1 MNTNKL
7 DTKTRQKQILD
18 ASLNLIKEG
27 GIQNLTM
34 KRISQKV
41 GISEQAIY
49 RHYRSKQ
56 DILCTIINHFN
67 SHFESVFDS
76 VKKIDAIEERIQA
89 FLEGHLNYFQANP
102 ATAAVIFSEE
112 IFQFDSTLAKKVN
125 NLVERRIRVITKFVE
140 VAQAQGKFQPGSNP
154 EDIAYIIL
162 GSLRFLVTTWR
173 LSGFNYDLTVRGK
186 SMKSTL
192 LRLIN

>member
-1 MNTNKL
+1 MNKL

-67 SHFESVFDS
+67 SHFESVFES
-76 VKKIDAIEERIQA
+76 VKKIAVIEERMQA
-89 FLEGHLNYFQANP
+89 FIDGHLNYFQANP

-112 IFQFDSTLAKKVN
+112 IFQYDSVLAKKVN
-125 NLVERRIRVITKFVE
+125 KLVERRIEVITKFVRA
-140 VAQAQGKFQPGSNP
+140 AQSEGKFKP
-154 EDIAYIIL
+154 ELKADDIAYIFL

-173 LSGFNYDLTVRGK
+173 LGGFKYDIRVKGK
-186 SMKSTL
+186 SIKSTL
-192 LRLIN
+192 LQLIN

>member
-1 MNTNKL
+1 MNKL

-34 KRISQKV
+34 KRIAAKV

-49 RHYRSKQ
+49 RHYKSKQ
-56 DILCTIINHFN
+56 DILCTIINYFN
-67 SHFESVFDS
+67 EYFESVFKAVS
-76 VKKIDAIEERIQA
+76 SIPNVEERMLA
-89 FLEGHLNYFQANP
+89 FIDGHLSYFQANP

-112 IFQFDSTLAKKVN
+112 IFQYDSTLAQKVN
-125 NLVERRIRVITKFVE
+125 ALVERRINVVSKFIKS
-140 VAQAQGKFQPGSNP
+140 AQKEGKFRTDLPA
-154 EDIAYIIL
+154 EDMAYVFL
-162 GSLRFLVTTWR
+162 GSIRFLVTTWR
-173 LSGFNYDLTVRGK
+173 LSGFQYDLLAKGR

-192 LRLIN
+192 LQLIA

>member
-1 MNTNKL
+1 MNKL

-34 KRISQKV
+34 KRISRKV

-49 RHYRSKQ
+49 RHYSNKQ

-67 SHFESVFDS
+67 SHFESIFES
-76 VKKIDAIEERIQA
+76 VKMISVVEERMQA
-89 FLEGHLNYFQANP
+89 FLDGHLNYFHANP

-112 IFQFDSTLAKKVN
+112 IFQYDSTLAQKIN
-125 NLVERRIRVITKFVE
+125 SLVERRIRVITKFIE
-140 VAQAQGKFQPGSNP
+140 SAQAEGKFRLDLNA
-154 EDIAYIIL
+154 DDVAYIFL

-173 LSGFNYDLTVRGK
+173 LSGFKDDIRIRGR

-192 LRLIN
+192 LQLIN

>member
-1 MNTNKL
+1 MNKL
-7 DTKTRQKQILD
+7 DTKTRQKQILE

-34 KRISQKV
+34 KRISRKV

-49 RHYRSKQ
+49 RHYHNKQ
-56 DILCTIINHFN
+56 DILCTIIKFFN
-67 SHFESVFDS
+67 SHFEAVFES
-76 VKKIDAIEERIQA
+76 VKQIDAVDERIQA
-89 FLEGHLNYFQANP
+89 FVDGHLNYFQANP

-112 IFQFDSTLAKKVN
+112 IFQYDSTLAQKIN
-125 NLVERRIRVITKFVE
+125 RLVERRIQVITSFVKS
-140 VAQAQGKFQPGSNP
+140 AQAAGKFNP
-154 EDIAYIIL
+154 DLDAEDIAYIFL

-173 LSGFNYDLTVRGK
+173 LSGFKGDIRIKGK

-192 LRLIN
+192 LQLIK

>member
-1 MNTNKL
+1 MNKL

-67 SHFESVFDS
+67 DHFESVFES
-76 VKKIDAIEERIQA
+76 VKQISVVEDRIGA
-89 FLEGHLNYFQANP
+89 FMEGHLNYFHANP

-112 IFQFDSTLAKKVN
+112 IFQYDSTLAQKIN
-125 NLVERRIRVITKFVE
+125 RLVERRIKVVTRFVQL
-140 VAQAQGKFQPGSNP
+140 AQVEGKFRP
-154 EDIAYIIL
+154 ELNAGDIAYIFL

-173 LSGFNYDLTVRGK
+173 LGGFNYDIRVKGK

-192 LRLIN
+192 LHLIN

>member
-1 MNTNKL
+1 MNKL

-49 RHYRSKQ
+49 RHYSNKQ
-56 DILCTIINHFN
+56 DILSTIISHFNNHFEAV
-67 SHFESVFDS
+67 FES
-76 VKKIDAIEERIQA
+76 VKKIEVVEERIQA
-89 FLEGHLNYFQANP
+89 FMDGHLSYFQANP

-112 IFQFDSTLAKKVN
+112 IFQFDSTLAQKVN
-125 NLVERRIRVITKFVE
+125 RLVERRIKVITNFVKT
-140 VAQAQGKFQPGSNP
+140 AQTEGKFRPDLNAD
-154 EDIAYIIL
+154 DIAYIFL

-173 LSGFNYDLTVRGK
+173 LGGFEYDITVKGK
-186 SMKSTL
+186 SMKTTL
-192 LRLIN
+192 LQLIK

>member
-1 MNTNKL
+1 MNKL

-49 RHYRSKQ
+49 RHYKSKQ
-56 DILCTIINHFN
+56 DILCTIITFFN
-67 SHFESVFDS
+67 DHFEAVFDS
-76 VKKIDAIEERIQA
+76 VKKIEAVDERMEA
-89 FLEGHLNYFQANP
+89 FVDGHLNYFQNNP

-112 IFQFDSTLAKKVN
+112 IFQYDSTLAKKIN
-125 NLVERRIRVITKFVE
+125 RLVERRIYVITNFVRS
-140 VAQAQGKFQPGSNP
+140 AQAEGKFNP
-154 EDIAYIIL
+154 DLNVDDIAYIFL

-173 LSGFNYDLTVRGK
+173 LSGFKDDIRIRGR

-192 LRLIN
+192 LQLIK

>member
-1 MNTNKL
+1 MNKL

-49 RHYRSKQ
+49 RHFRNKQ
-56 DILCTIINHFN
+56 DILCTIISHFNNHFEAV
-67 SHFESVFDS
+67 FES
-76 VKKIDAIEERIQA
+76 VKKIEVIEDRIQA
-89 FLEGHLNYFQANP
+89 FMDGHLNYFQANP

-112 IFQFDSTLAKKVN
+112 IFQYDSTLAQKVN
-125 NLVERRIRVITKFVE
+125 ELVERRIAVITKFVE
-140 VAQAQGKFQPGSNP
+140 SAQAQGKFKPGLNP
-154 EDIAYIIL
+154 EDLAYIFL

-173 LSGFNYDLTVRGK
+173 LGGFKYNIRVRGE
-186 SMKSTL
+186 SMKSTIL
-192 LRLIN
+192 QLIK

>member
-1 MNTNKL
+1 MNKL

-49 RHYRSKQ
+49 RHYHSKQ
-56 DILCTIINHFN
+56 DILCTIIKYFN
-67 SHFESVFDS
+67 THFETVFET
-76 VKKIDAIEERIQA
+76 VKKIDAIDERIQA
-89 FLEGHLNYFQANP
+89 FMDGHMNYFQANP

-112 IFQFDSTLAKKVN
+112 IFQYDSTLAQKIN
-125 NLVERRIRVITKFVE
+125 RLVERRIEVITNFVKS
-140 VAQAQGKFQPGSNP
+140 AQAEGKFNP
-154 EDIAYIIL
+154 ELKADDVAYVIL

-173 LSGFNYDLTVRGK
+173 LGGFKGDIRIKGK
-186 SMKSTL
+186 SMQATL
-192 LRLIN
+192 LHLIS

>member
-1 MNTNKL
+1 MNKL

-56 DILCTIINHFN
+56 DILCTIINYFN
-67 SHFESVFDS
+67 DHFESVFKAVSEIPNVEDRMPAF
-76 VKKIDAIEERIQA
+76 ID
-89 FLEGHLNYFQANP
+89 GHLEYFHANP

-112 IFQFDSTLAKKVN
+112 IFQFDSKLAMKIN
-125 NLVERRIRVITKFVE
+125 ALVVRRIEVITNFIKL
-140 VAQAQGKFQPGSNP
+140 AQQEGRFRKDLIA
-154 EDIAYIIL
+154 EDIAYIFL

-173 LSGFNYDLTVRGK
+173 LGGFKYDLRAKGN

-192 LRLIN
+192 LQLIK